1 MKLNYRPEID
11 GLRAIAV
18 ISVIIYHAKINF
30 FNYSLLEGGFLGVDI
45 FFVISG
51 YLITSIILKELLSEN
66 NFSFLNFYKRR
77 FRRIMPVLITVIS
90 TTFVFSWFILVPTT
104 FVEFAKSVQYSFLF
118 STNIFFHFSGI
129 EYISQD
135 GLLKPLLHTWSLSV
149 EEQYYII
156 FPILLFFIYKNCKNY
171 LILVLIILF
180 FLSLLVANNLSYSS
194 KSFNFYM
201 LHTRGWELLAGSF
214 LAYLEIGKKMK
225 SKNIIISNFLS
236 FSGLFLIIFS
246 IIFFDEETRHPSFFT
261 ILPILGVSLI
271 IFYTDKAN
279 IVGKV
284 LASKLLVGIGLISY
298 SLYLW
303 HYPVFAFARLSEYF
317 NDNLHKIFFL
327 SIVVVLSVLS
337 YFVIEKPCRNRN
349 IKFRKIFFSFLTL
362 SILLLLISNVVI
374 NKEGFHK
381 RAKYVGN
388 IGLKLENYLLDPYH
402 YVVNHFF
409 TFGKNYAPDN
419 FKNAPSANVR
429 MLVVGN
435 SAGQNMFHA
444 LYSNKNLFTGYTF
457 NLISSKIRV
466 NKQNYSTNC
475 FNKFLSNK
483 DYSCDEFD
491 FTQNILVQLNI
502 SDTIFL
508 ASRWDQGEGNLTDLI
523 SNLENTIQIL
533 KKKNKKIII
542 AGMPVLLKLTTL
554 SSLNPLDYFVYQNG
568 RMPTN
573 YELLKLEEKIFDD
586 LRDDEKFKQRRKIN
600 LGLSNLA
607 NKFSLQFLNPEDY
620 QCEKVKKKCTL
631 LTSDKDRIYIDD
643 VHTTNEGSSYFG
655 KKIHDIDWFKNK

>member
-18 ISVIIYHAKINF
+18 ISVIIYHAEINF
-30 FNYSLLEGGFLGVDI
+30 FNYTLLAGGFLGVDI

-51 YLITSIILKELLSEN
+51 YLITSIILKELVFEN
-66 NFSFLNFYKRR
+66 NFSFLNFYERR
-77 FRRIMPVLITVIS
+77 FRRIMPVLISVIS
-90 TTFVFSWFILVPTT
+90 TTFIFSWFILVPTT
-104 FVEFAKSVQYSFLF
+104 FVEFAQSVQYSLLF
-118 STNIFFHFSGI
+118 SSNIFFHFSGI
-129 EYISQD
+129 EYIAQD

-156 FPILLFFIYKNCKNY
+156 FPILLFFIYKNYNNY
-171 LILVLIILF
+171 LLIVLVILF
-180 FLSLLVANNLSYSS
+180 FLSLFIANNLSYSS

-214 LAYLEIGKKMK
+214 LAYMEIEKKIK
-225 SKNIIISNFLS
+225 SKNITIRNFLS
-236 FSGLFLIIFS
+236 LSGLFLIIFS
-246 IIFFDEETRHPSFFT
+246 IIFFDEETRHPSIYT

-271 IFYTDKAN
+271 VFYAN
-279 IVGKV
+279 STALIGKI
-284 LASKLLVGIGLISY
+284 LASKLLVSIGLISY

-317 NDNLHKIFFL
+317 NNVPHKIFFL
-327 SIVVVLSVLS
+327 LIVVLLSSLS
-337 YFVIEKPCRNRN
+337 YFIIEKPCRNRN
-349 IKFRKIFFSFLTL
+349 IKFRKIFFPFLTL
-362 SILLLLISNVVI
+362 SILLLLFSNVVI

-381 RAKYVGN
+381 RAKYVSN

-402 YVVNHFF
+402 YIVNHFF
-409 TFGKNYAPDN
+409 IFGKNYVPDN
-419 FKNAPSANVR
+419 FKNAPSANVK

-435 SAGQNMFHA
+435 SVGQNMFHA
-444 LYSNKNLFTGYTF
+444 LYSNKNSFTGYTF

-491 FTQNILVQLNI
+491 FTQNILVQLNT
-502 SDTIFL
+502 SNTIFL
-508 ASRWDQGEGNLTDLI
+508 ASRWDQGEGSLSDLI
-523 SNLENTIQIL
+523 SNLENTIKIL

-542 AGMPVLLKLTTL
+542 AGMPVLLELTTL

-586 LRDDEKFKQRRKIN
+586 LRNDKKFEQRRKIN
-600 LGLSNLA
+600 LELSNLA
-607 NKFSLQFLNPEDY
+607 NKFSIQFLNPEDY
-620 QCEKVKKKCTL
+620 QCEIVKKKCTL
-631 LTSDKDRIYIDD
+631 LTSGKNRIYIDD

-655 KKIHDIDWFKNK
+655 KKIHDINWFENK

>member
-1 MKLNYRPEID
+1 
-11 GLRAIAV
+11 
-18 ISVIIYHAKINF
+18 
-30 FNYSLLEGGFLGVDI
+30 
-45 FFVISG
+45 
-51 YLITSIILKELLSEN
+51 
-66 NFSFLNFYKRR
+66 
-77 FRRIMPVLITVIS
+77 
-90 TTFVFSWFILVPTT
+90 
-104 FVEFAKSVQYSFLF
+104 
-118 STNIFFHFSGI
+118 
-129 EYISQD
+129 
-135 GLLKPLLHTWSLSV
+135 
-149 EEQYYII
+149 
-156 FPILLFFIYKNCKNY
+156 
-171 LILVLIILF
+171 
-180 FLSLLVANNLSYSS
+180 
-194 KSFNFYM
+194 
-201 LHTRGWELLAGSF
+201 
-214 LAYLEIGKKMK
+214 
-225 SKNIIISNFLS
+225 
-236 FSGLFLIIFS
+236 
-246 IIFFDEETRHPSFFT
+246 
-261 ILPILGVSLI
+261 
-271 IFYTDKAN
+271 
-279 IVGKV
+279 
-284 LASKLLVGIGLISY
+284 
-298 SLYLW
+298 
-303 HYPVFAFARLSEYF
+303 
-317 NDNLHKIFFL
+317 
-327 SIVVVLSVLS
+327 
-337 YFVIEKPCRNRN
+337 
-349 IKFRKIFFSFLTL
+349 
-362 SILLLLISNVVI
+362 VI

-381 RAKYVGN
+381 REKYVGN

-409 TFGKNYAPDN
+409 IFGKNYVPDN
-419 FKNAPSANVR
+419 FKNAPSTNVR

-444 LYSNKNLFTGYTF
+444 LYLNKNLFTGYTF

-502 SDTIFL
+502 SDTILL

-586 LRDDEKFKQRRKIN
+586 LRNDEKFEQRRKIN

-620 QCEKVKKKCTL
+620 QCEKDKKKCTL
-631 LTSDKDRIYIDD
+631 LTSEKDRIYIDD